1 MRRLIFV
8 AAAAC
13 VLFAGCKKTVATQ
26 DIQITTLD
34 VTSLTAL
41 SVQLRGEAI
50 FWHNGPKW
58 EIGFQYSTSPDFS
71 DSKKEEAYWESYNT
85 IVRTATELTPSTRY
99 YYRAFLRQRDR
110 YIYGE
115 TKEFT
120 TLPVSSMIKTKD
132 YTIEQQGYVTLNGWI
147 FVSDIPNFCSEF
159 GFYTGSSESNLEK
172 YYIKSGKPGRED
184 FEVMIPE
191 NEFSSD
197 RLYYKAYVEFNG
209 VSYSGEVKY
218 YEKSNL

>member
-1 MRRLIFV
+1 MRRLLYV
-8 AAAAC
+8 VAAAC

-71 DSKKEEAYWESYNT
+71 DSKEEEAYWESYNT
-85 IVRTATELTPSTRY
+85 IVRTTTELTPSTRY
-99 YYRAFLRQRDR
+99 YYRAFLCQRDR

-120 TLPVSSMIKTKD
+120 TLPVSSMIETKD
-132 YTIEQQGYVTLNGWI
+132 YTIEQQGYVTLNGRVSI
-147 FVSDIPNFCSEF
+147 SDIYYSYSEF

-172 YYIKSGKPGRED
+172 YYIKSGKPEGEY
-184 FEVMIPE
+184 FNVMIPE

-197 RLYYKAYVEFNG
+197 RLYYKAYVEING
-209 VSYSGEVKY
+209 VPYSGEVKY